1 MHRWPTLVSRKM
13 EKFTFFY
20 FFLFLSSF
28 FLFFSFFC
36 FSSFF
41 FEKKKCYFSELMRR
55 GILSFFFFFWIDFGS
70 LKLCLECLSLRI
82 ILSYKRN
89 SGVCLMVSLVI
100 FRPFFIEPNTTCYPL
115 TGTHRRISE
124 SGESRRDERIFFPP
138 SLSLHRSFVLNDVLM
153 NYSFVLHTALII
165 NVRSKTIKHEH
176 FYRTE
181 LHKNP

>member
-1 MHRWPTLVSRKM
+1 MLVSRKM
-13 EKFTFFY
+13 EKFTFFL
-20 FFLFLSSF
+20 FFFIFILFLSFLFF
-28 FLFFSFFC
+28 FLFF
-36 FSSFF
+36 FF
-41 FEKKKCYFSELMRR
+41 FFWEKKILFLGVVMRR
-55 GILSFFFFFWIDFGS
+55 GILSFFFFWIDFGS

-176 FYRTE
+176 FYQTE

>member
-20 FFLFLSSF
+20 FFYFYPLFFFS
-28 FLFFSFFC
+28 FLFFVFLLFFW
-36 FSSFF
+36 
-41 FEKKKCYFSELMRR
+41 EKKMLFLGVNAERNT
-55 GILSFFFFFWIDFGS
+55 FFFFFWIDFGS

-138 SLSLHRSFVLNDVLM
+138 LSFS
-153 NYSFVLHTALII
+153 
-165 NVRSKTIKHEH
+165 
-176 FYRTE
+176 
-181 LHKNP
+181 P